1 MSRNKI
7 PLFTFIIFYIFSYI
21 ILFLFFIL
29 YNFIFLPDVKIWNK
43 KNPKISDLRR
53 LKVESKKPGIL
64 RNKINYQWYPIRDI
78 PDLCIKTIILAED
91 ASFWVHSGID
101 WFEVKE
107 SFLKNISKGKFLRGG
122 STITQQVARNLYLE
136 QEKTINRKMK
146 EWMIAWKLDKE
157 LRKRRILEIYLNIAE
172 WGDNII
178 GIKAA
183 CDIYFHK
190 LPSEL
195 ELHEM
200 IRLAAVLP
208 NPIKMKPNE
217 VNKTVLWRSNVILDR
232 LITYKYIEHEE
243 YVNTKS
249 ILENISMVE

>member
-1 MSRNKI
+1 MTKNKTSI
-7 PLFTFIIFYIFSYI
+7 FTFIIFYVLSYI
-21 ILFLFFIL
+21 ILLMFFIL
-29 YNFIFLPDVKIWNK
+29 YNFIFLPDIKIWNK
-43 KNPKISDLRR
+43 KNPKISDLAR
-53 LKVESKKPGIL
+53 LKDSNKESDIL
-64 RNKINYQWYPIRDI
+64 RNKIIYQWYPIRYM

-107 SFLKNISKGKFLRGG
+107 SLLKNISKGKFLRGG

-146 EWMIAWKLDKE
+146 EWLIAWKLDKE

-208 NPIKMKPNE
+208 NPIQMKPNE
-217 VNKTVLWRSNVILDR
+217 VDKIVLWRAKVILDR
-232 LITYKYIEHEE
+232 LLTYKYINKEQ
-243 YVNTKS
+243 YIKTKS
-249 ILENISMVE
+249 ILENISIAE